1 MNIFSQEKIKEIL
14 LIILISKCDFIRTF
28 GNPNPNKNNR
38 YSWSGS
44 CVPTYNNWNS
54 NGQILTIN
62 KDNDILRNIK
72 INFPLSLLYGNLQ
85 KWNNNKKGFFICK
98 KIGNTYEKICFGKTF
113 NYDYFIECMK
123 NKKIIFDSGMYDGNN
138 RNYSNFWNEL
148 IIEEF

>member
-1 MNIFSQEKIKEIL
+1 MNIFSHEKIKEIL

-28 GNPNPNKNNR
+28 GNPNPKKNNR

-85 KWNNNKKGFFICK
+85 K
-98 KIGNTYEKICFGKTF
+98 
-113 NYDYFIECMK
+113 
-123 NKKIIFDSGMYDGNN
+123 
-138 RNYSNFWNEL
+138 
-148 IIEEF
+148 